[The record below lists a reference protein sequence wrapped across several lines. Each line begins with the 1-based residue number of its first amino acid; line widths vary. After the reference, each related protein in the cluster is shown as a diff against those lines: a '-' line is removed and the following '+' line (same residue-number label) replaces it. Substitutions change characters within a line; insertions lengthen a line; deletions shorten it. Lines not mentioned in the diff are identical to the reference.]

1 MQTVDLS
8 DSLGQILRFVVD
20 AFNAVILWLNS
31 IYVFPHVTLL
41 GLLISITVI
50 SILISSIFVLYDG
63 DHDD

>member
-8 DSLGQILRFVVD
+8 NSLGQILRFVVD
-20 AFNAVILWLNS
+20 AFNTVIEWLNS

-41 GLLISITVI
+41 GLLISITVVT
-50 SILISSIFVLYDG
+50 ILISSIFVIYDG